1 MQNRTETLYLTLPD
15 LCRVVLKKHIMDI
28 MTIKVKMKM
37 KMIEIPLVTTPMM
50 TLVELA
56 VCIEIFDQ
64 TSKRN
69 LVTHT
74 YMLVKDL
81 W

>member
-1 MQNRTETLYLTLPD
+1 M
-15 LCRVVLKKHIMDI
+15 KKHIMDI
-28 MTIKVKMKM
+28 MTIKVKM

-50 TLVELA
+50 TLIELA
-56 VCIEIFDQ
+56 VCIETFDQ
-64 TSKRN
+64 TSTQSGN
-69 LVTHT
+69 SYT